1 MYSASNG
8 GSLRMNTQS
17 NFPSS
22 YTLRLAELEPLAGI
36 GKHLQRSAATE
47 RDAIAQEQVRLL
59 EIGELPA
66 TSRRRKQHRKCG
78 VLRKFDLRDRVH
90 HDGKT

>member
-17 NFPSS
+17 NLPSL
-22 YTLRLAELEPLAGI
+22 YTLGFAELEPLLGI
-36 GKHLQRSAATE
+36 VVDLERPTVAE

-90 HDGKT
+90 HHGKT